1 MERPP
6 EARRAPG
13 AGGTHRHVLDVLR
26 EPGAIFLVQLLQ
38 PELQPGVLRLHLLE
52 LALGGEQHLG
62 TANMLAAALLPWP
75 SKGHEEAA
83 P

>member
-1 MERPP
+1 MARPP
-6 EARRAPG
+6 QARGAPG

-38 PELQPGVLRLHLLE
+38 PELQLGVLRLHFLE

-62 TANMLAAALLPWP
+62 TANTLAAALVLRP
-75 SKGHEEAA
+75 SKGH
-83 P
+83 